1 MALIRLLRICAL
13 LAGKCGPP
21 VLVVEDE
28 DGKIAHCLVCGEI
41 GPVCEGSKKA
51 VLALRDQAHRRE
63 ARGA

>member
-1 MALIRLLRICAL
+1 LRAYFPI
-13 LAGKCGPP
+13 
-21 VLVVEDE
+21 LVAEVGN
-28 DGKIAHCLVCGEI
+28 GKIARCLVCGEI

>member
-1 MALIRLLRICAL
+1 MWT
-13 LAGKCGPP
+13 P

-28 DGKIAHCLVCGEI
+28 NGKIAHCLVCGEI